1 MRKMFW
7 FTAFLLGVAL
17 LALCGAAW
25 GDSIEN
31 LSGTKHAP
39 GTVYIYS
46 FQVDEFTGLL
56 NPDGSTYIED
66 ILNGSVLTRA
76 ASFGCKPCT
85 TTYVN
90 DIFQFLPT
98 ESVILAQF
106 GNWDLIGS
114 ASGVALRDPVATPEP
129 MTLVLLFA
137 GALWLWALALKP
149 REKPQARA
157 YLGHHAFRKGAQ

>member
-1 MRKMFW
+1 MK
-7 FTAFLLGVAL
+7 TIL
-17 LALCGAAW
+17 LAVLLLAPVMARA
-25 GDSIEN
+25 DSVTN
-31 LSGTKHAP
+31 LAGTKHAP
-39 GTVYIYS
+39 GTVYSYS
-46 FQVDEFTGLL
+46 FEVDEFTGLL

-90 DIFQFLPT
+90 DIFEFLPT

-137 GALWLWALALKP
+137 GALWLWALACKP
-149 REKPQARA
+149 RQLRRKPRV